1 MNHGFHDRISKFW
14 PTALTVVVLIALW
27 EWAIHFFQV
36 PKWFIPAPSAVLQ
49 DLIIYEGFYED
60 AWLTTQEILL
70 GFVIGDV
77 LAVAIAIAVV
87 YSTFVER
94 TLYPIVIFFQ
104 NIPKITL
111 APIMLLWFGLGLG
124 TRVAIVIL
132 ISFFPVIINTIYGLR
147 STDPNLI
154 DLARSVAVSRWVI
167 LRKIQIPHALPYMFE
182 GFKIAMTLAVIGA
195 FVAEWISGSNGLGYQ
210 IRVASSDMESAA
222 LFGAVA
228 VISVVGVIL
237 YYLVSLAGR
246 RLFPWHES
254 AREGGPMV

>member
-1 MNHGFHDRISKFW
+1 MNRGKDIIRRFW
-14 PTALTVVVLIALW
+14 PTAVTVVVLMALW
-27 EWAIHFFQV
+27 EAAIRFFQV
-36 PKWFIPAPSAVLQ
+36 PAWFIPTPSAIFK

-60 AWLTTQEILL
+60 AWITTQEILL
-70 GFVIGDV
+70 GVVIGDI
-77 LAVAIAIAVV
+77 LAVGIAVAV
-87 YSTFVER
+87 VSSRFVQR

-124 TRVAIVIL
+124 TKVAIVIL
-132 ISFFPVIINTIYGLR
+132 ISFFPVIINTIYGLQ
-147 STDPNLI
+147 SVDPNLI

-182 GFKIAMTLAVIGA
+182 GFKIAMTFAVIGA

-210 IRVASSDMESAA
+210 IRVASSDMESAT
-222 LFGAVA
+222 LFAAVA
-228 VISVVGVIL
+228 VISVIGVIL

-246 RLFPWHES
+246 RLFPWHEA
-254 AREGGPMV
+254 ARESGPLV

>member
-1 MNHGFHDRISKFW
+1 M
-14 PTALTVVVLIALW
+14 
-27 EWAIHFFQV
+27 
-36 PKWFIPAPSAVLQ
+36 
-49 DLIIYEGFYED
+49 
-60 AWLTTQEILL
+60 
-70 GFVIGDV
+70 IGDV

-147 STDPNLI
+147 SADPNLI

-210 IRVASSDMESAA
+210 IRVASSDMESAT

-228 VISVVGVIL
+228 VISVVGVLL

-246 RLFPWHES
+246 RLFPWHDS

>member
-1 MNHGFHDRISKFW
+1 MKRAREAFGKAW
-14 PTALTVVVLIALW
+14 PPVLAVAVLLGLW
-27 EWAIHFFQV
+27 ELAIPLFRV
-36 PKWFIPAPSAVLQ
+36 PSWFIPAPSAVVK
-49 DLIIYEGFYED
+49 DLILYEGFLED
-60 AWLTTQEILL
+60 AWITTQEILL
-70 GFVIGDV
+70 GVVIGDA
-77 LAVAIAIAVV
+77 LAVGIAVAVV
-87 YSTFVER
+87 YSKFIQR
-94 TLYPIVIFFQ
+94 TLYPIVVFFQ

-124 TRVAIVIL
+124 TKVAIVIL

-147 STDPNLI
+147 SVDPNLI

-182 GFKIAMTLAVIGA
+182 GFKIAMTFAVIGA

-210 IRVASSDMESAA
+210 IRVASSDMESAT
-222 LFGAVA
+222 LFAAVA

-237 YYLVSLAGR
+237 YYLVSVAGR
-246 RLFPWHES
+246 KLFPWHES

>member
-1 MNHGFHDRISKFW
+1 MNRGFRDRISKFW
-14 PTALTVVVLIALW
+14 PTALTVVVLVALW

-147 STDPNLI
+147 SADPNLI

-210 IRVASSDMESAA
+210 IRVASSDMESAT

-228 VISVVGVIL
+228 VISVVGVLL

-246 RLFPWHES
+246 RLFPWHDS

>member
-1 MNHGFHDRISKFW
+1 MKALAQRFW
-14 PTALTVVVLIALW
+14 PTALTVVVLMGLW
-27 EWAIHFFQV
+27 EAAIRLLQV
-36 PKWFIPAPSAVLQ
+36 PTWFIPAPSAVFK
-49 DLIIYEGFYED
+49 DLILYEAFYED
-60 AWLTTQEILL
+60 AWITTQEILL
-70 GFVIGDV
+70 GFVIGDI

-87 YSTFVER
+87 YSRFVQQ
-94 TLYPIVIFFQ
+94 TLYPIVVFFQ
-104 NIPKITL
+104 NIPKVTL

-124 TRVAIVIL
+124 TKVAIVIL

-147 STDPNLI
+147 SVDPNLI

-182 GFKIAMTLAVIGA
+182 GFKIAMTFAVIGA

-222 LFGAVA
+222 LFAAVA
-228 VISVVGVIL
+228 VISVIGVIL
-237 YYLVSLAGR
+237 YYVVSLAGR
-246 RLFPWHES
+246 KLFPWHET

>member
-1 MNHGFHDRISKFW
+1 MNRGFRDMISKFW
-14 PTALTVVVLIALW
+14 PTALTVVVLVALW

-147 STDPNLI
+147 SADPNLI

-182 GFKIAMTLAVIGA
+182 GFKIAMTFAVIGA

-210 IRVASSDMESAA
+210 IRVASSDMESAT

-228 VISVVGVIL
+228 VISVVGVLL

-246 RLFPWHES
+246 KLFPWHDS